1 MRPPAGK
8 LLCTLGVMLALIACA
23 NVGPPQPPSL
33 ELPKP
38 PSDLRATRKGNK
50 VVLSWSRPT
59 VTTDRQS
66 LRGRPVS
73 VHICRTLEPSLSHCG
88 TPVGQLTGGATLV
101 GTTLVGSPAGTPSPG
116 KTAPAARITDSY
128 TDLLRNQTIS
138 AESGKAIDLM
148 TYAVEAVNAN
158 GRSAGLSNQVLVPLV
173 ETLPP
178 PQDFTGGVSPQGV
191 VLNWTGALLP
201 KSEQAVQYVY
211 RVYRRL
217 EASAEK
223 RSDGISAQLL
233 VGELPAVTGSMT
245 LTDANIEWEQTYD
258 YRVEAVT
265 VIEQP
270 ELQIEGDDSAEV
282 KVFAHDVF
290 PPATPAGL
298 QAVFSGPGQAAFI
311 DLIWAP
317 VTDADLAG
325 YNVYRREESGTP
337 VRVNEEVV
345 KVPAYRDMKVG
356 AGKTYFYSVSAVDLR
371 GNGSARSGETSESV
385 PMQ

>member
-1 MRPPAGK
+1 
-8 LLCTLGVMLALIACA
+8 
-23 NVGPPQPPSL
+23 
-33 ELPKP
+33 
-38 PSDLRATRKGNK
+38 
-50 VVLSWSRPT
+50 
-59 VTTDRQS
+59 
-66 LRGRPVS
+66 
-73 VHICRTLEPSLSHCG
+73 
-88 TPVGQLTGGATLV
+88 
-101 GTTLVGSPAGTPSPG
+101 
-116 KTAPAARITDSY
+116 
-128 TDLLRNQTIS
+128 
-138 AESGKAIDLM
+138 M